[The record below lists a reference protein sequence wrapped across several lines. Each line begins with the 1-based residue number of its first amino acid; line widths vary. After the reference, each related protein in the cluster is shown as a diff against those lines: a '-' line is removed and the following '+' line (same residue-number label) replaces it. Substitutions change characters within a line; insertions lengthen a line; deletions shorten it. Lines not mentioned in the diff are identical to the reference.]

1 MNPYTLTL
9 LRHGD
14 SGENRRLAGQ
24 LDDPL
29 TETGLAQMEKSWQ
42 QVVALAPVSTMACS
56 PLLRCREFAVRHA
69 LAISVP
75 LKVDPRFAEF
85 DFGDWSGMTP
95 DALATHYP
103 DWETRWQAGTLTPP
117 GGESCAGFHTRVL
130 TGFSEWIASTRGSH
144 RVLVTHAPVITA
156 LLAEL
161 LDMHRDVARLI
172 TVQPGGFVQLSILE
186 DHPAYLMRLD
196 APPQIGNAE

>member
-9 LRHGD
+9 MRHGCTEENGPF
-14 SGENRRLAGQ
+14 SGRRDIALTEAGQ
-24 LDDPL
+24 L
-29 TETGLAQMEKSWQ
+29 QMERSWQ

-56 PLLRCREFAVRHA
+56 PLVRCREFAVRHA
-69 LAISVP
+69 LALSVP
-75 LKVDPRFAEF
+75 LKVDERFSEY
-85 DFGDWSGMTP
+85 DFGNWSGCSP
-95 DALATHYP
+95 GELGEP
-103 DWETRWQAGTLTPP
+103 DWEKRWQTGALIPP
-117 GGESCAGFHTRVL
+117 GGESREGFHTRVL
-130 TGFSEWIASTRGSH
+130 TGFSEWIAATRGSH

-161 LDMHRDVARLI
+161 LDMGRDVARLI

-196 APPQIGNAE
+196 APAAQ